1 MSDTR
6 LKFLKQLQRTMKKST
21 SATERTAASKLYAQM
36 TFGVGGSAGA
46 SEIVIE
52 DGAAH
57 ELGAPVLRQMPE
69 TFERAPS
76 EYDETAA
83 QAVSQPRSELCTLLM
98 LVAPPMWMSGNWGDV
113 PTGWI
118 NGRDNDKL
126 LTFDEARVLIAD
138 RISELGLNPEKVYSY
153 PKSRLHPSVSE
164 YMAFLNAPFEIQMS
178 QFRN

>member
-1 MSDTR
+1 MPDER
-6 LKFLKQLQRTMKKST
+6 AKFIKQLKKVMKSSG
-21 SATERTAASKLYAQM
+21 SAVERTAASKLYAQM

-69 TFERAPS
+69 TIERAPS
-76 EYDETAA
+76 EFDETVA
-83 QAVSQPRSELCTLLM
+83 QAISQPRSELSTLLM
-98 LVAPPMWMSGNWGDV
+98 LVQPARWMSGLWGEV
-113 PTGWI
+113 PEGWT
-118 NGRDNDKL
+118 NNRDNDRL
-126 LTFDEARVLIAD
+126 LTFDEARVWIAD
-138 RISELGLNPEKVYSY
+138 RIKDLGLDPEKVSSY
-153 PKSRLHPSVSE
+153 PKSHLHPSVSE